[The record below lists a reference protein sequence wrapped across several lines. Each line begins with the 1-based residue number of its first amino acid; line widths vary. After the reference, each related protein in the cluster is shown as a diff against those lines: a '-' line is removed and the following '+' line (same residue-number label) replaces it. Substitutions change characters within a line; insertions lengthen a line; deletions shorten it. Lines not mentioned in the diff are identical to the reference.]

1 MHKTKRQRIKRKRA
15 LMDGRVTLNEIRNSH
30 PDYKYIMLGNH
41 YASFPNKKK
50 LRART
55 IYRYQMYQY
64 AKVFRIKCTMV
75 ETTIKDYTEFHD
87 LREGKIMEVM
97 KGVV

>member
-1 MHKTKRQRIKRKRA
+1 MHRTKKQRIKRKRA
-15 LMDGRVTLNEIRNSH
+15 LMDGRATLNEIRNSH
-30 PDYKYIMLGNH
+30 PDYKYIMIGNH

-55 IYRYQMYQY
+55 IYRYQMYQC
-64 AKVFRIKCTMV
+64 AKVLRIKCTMV
-75 ETTIKDYTEFHD
+75 DTTIKDYTEFHD

-97 KGVV
+97 KGVI